1 MLHTHA
7 WEPALLS
14 QALEAW
20 QSITIAAPQSLS
32 DRLLLD
38 RAYAH
43 CARVTARHSRSF
55 YRASSFLPRE
65 KRRAVRALYAFC
77 RVTDDIVDC
86 PDCQARHALREWR
99 HVALA
104 AEPPLDNL
112 VAVAWADARQRYRI
126 PLRLA
131 EQLIDGVARDL
142 DQTRYATFDDLA
154 TYAYGVASTVG
165 LMSMRIIGYRS
176 AAAIPYA
183 IKLGVALQLTNIL
196 RDVGEDWRSGRVYL
210 PADEL
215 ARFDLSEDDLA
226 RGQVDDRWRA
236 FMRFQIER
244 NRRLYAEAWPGIELL
259 NRDGRLAIAA
269 AGDLYRRILDDIEAH
284 DYDVFTRRAHV
295 STPRK
300 LLGLVRLWWSSEEF
314 MTHYDFII
322 AGAGLSG
329 LSLALHLINSPLRDR
344 SILIVDRDDKQR
356 NDRTWSYWSDRPT
369 LFDDLACRT
378 WDRLHLAGLNGEM
391 RVNLRRYR
399 YRTIR
404 GCDFYE
410 HARRELAQQP
420 NVTWLR
426 GKVEAIEDGAE
437 AARVDHQ
444 P

>member
-1 MLHTHA
+1 MMLHLHA

-32 DRLLLD
+32 DQLLLD
-38 RAYAH
+38 RAYAQ

-55 YRASSFLPRE
+55 HRASSFLPRE

-86 PDCQARHALREWR
+86 PDCQARQALSEWG
-99 HVALA
+99 HIALA
-104 AEPPLDNL
+104 AEPPIDNL
-112 VAVAWADARQRYRI
+112 VAVAWADARQRYRV

-142 DQTRYATFDDLA
+142 DQTRYATFDDLT

-215 ARFDLSEDDLA
+215 ARFDLAEDTLA
-226 RGQVDDRWRA
+226 CGQVDDRWRA

-259 NRDGRLAIAA
+259 NSDGRFAIAA

-284 DYDVFTRRAHV
+284 DYDVFTRRARV

-300 LLGLVRLWWSSEEF
+300 LLGLLDLWWSS
-314 MTHYDFII
+314 
-322 AGAGLSG
+322 S
-329 LSLALHLINSPLRDR
+329 
-344 SILIVDRDDKQR
+344 R
-356 NDRTWSYWSDRPT
+356 N
-369 LFDDLACRT
+369 
-378 WDRLHLAGLNGEM
+378 
-391 RVNLRRYR
+391 
-399 YRTIR
+399 
-404 GCDFYE
+404 
-410 HARRELAQQP
+410 
-420 NVTWLR
+420 
-426 GKVEAIEDGAE
+426 
-437 AARVDHQ
+437 
-444 P
+444 